1 MISSQVSGVTYFS
14 HASAKLCPSPR
25 GGFDRAAAP
34 PQILENPVKP
44 GLPLGFGSSVIY
56 ELFCNFSTVFGW
68 RTFAIVWWLLV
79 PWLFA
84 WKIHYW
90 FVI

>member
-1 MISSQVSGVTYFS
+1 MISSQVSGVTHFS

-44 GLPLGFGSSVIY
+44 GLPLVPL
-56 ELFCNFSTVFGW
+56 LFTS
-68 RTFAIVWWLLV
+68 
-79 PWLFA
+79 
-84 WKIHYW
+84 Y
-90 FVI
+90 FVISRPYLVGVLLRLFGGCWCLGCLLGKYITGLLFK

>member
-1 MISSQVSGVTYFS
+1 MTSSQVSGVTYFS

-25 GGFDRAAAP
+25 GGFDRVAAP

-56 ELFCNFSTVFGW
+56 ELFCNFSTVFGR
-68 RTFAIVWWLLV
+68 RTFAIV
-79 PWLFA
+79 
-84 WKIHYW
+84 
-90 FVI
+90 